1 MLTHKQHKLGKSVTR
16 KKLAEDASTYYKR
29 NVYYLFVRLPAFLKL
44 SKPMPC
50 IDARAMIEPSYEQH
64 LVVQV
69 AVADRIQER
78 TVYVGLLVTCVCEK
92 RQSISLINSHEKVSR
107 EKALI

>member
-1 MLTHKQHKLGKSVTR
+1 ML
-16 KKLAEDASTYYKR
+16 
-29 NVYYLFVRLPAFLKL
+29 
-44 SKPMPC
+44 
-50 IDARAMIEPSYEQH
+50 EPSYEQH

-92 RQSISLINSHEKVSR
+92 KRQSISLVNSQEKVSR

>member
-1 MLTHKQHKLGKSVTR
+1 MGQASQCAVTR
-16 KKLAEDASTYYKR
+16 KRLVADASTYYKR

-44 SKPMPC
+44 SKPVPC
-50 IDARAMIEPSYEQH
+50 IDARAMLEPSYEQH

-92 RQSISLINSHEKVSR
+92 RQTIALINSQEKVSR